1 MKRVVYTK
9 HAEEMLVKRN
19 LKKVFVTSCLTKPD
33 KIDHAKENKQF
44 YVKDFGK
51 NYLKVIVSEESNA
64 FIIITLYWIAKDRIK
79 L

>member
-9 HAEEMLVKRN
+9 HAEGMLVKRN

-33 KIDHAKENKQF
+33 KIEHAKENKQS
-44 YVKDFGK
+44 YIKDFGR
-51 NYLKVIVSEESNA
+51 NYLKVIVSEEGNV
-64 FIIITLYWIAKDRIK
+64 FVIITLYWIAKDSMK